1 MNLLL
6 ILINTFAGV
15 RFRIQLKESEKLQ
28 MVGPCDLV
36 VSEDSII
43 LYSVNSGKLSFLCI

>member
-1 MNLLL
+1 MNLLP
-6 ILINTFAGV
+6 ISDKSIAGV

-36 VSEDSII
+36 VSEDSIV
-43 LYSVNSGKLSFLCI
+43 LYSVNSGELDFLCA